1 MKPILYLII
10 GKSGSGK
17 NTLKDELVKLGVIP
31 LHECTTR
38 PARPGEIDGKDYYFM
53 SEKKFHEGPYIG
65 KLYIK
70 TAYGNWY
77 FGIMKEKVEDNK
89 TYCLIVCPKQY
100 DEVIT
105 YYKDK
110 AAIIP
115 VWIDTDDEQRI
126 LNIILREEH
135 KERPDYAEVCRRIKS
150 DATDFSE
157 KDELILRIKEG
168 SILIYNQY
176 DESLSNTAVELFYDR
191 NYMAKYKS
199 VKREEESEDLK

>member
-31 LHECTTR
+31 LHECT
-38 PARPGEIDGKDYYFM
+38 GEIDGKDYYFM

-65 KLYIK
+65 KLYIE

-77 FGIMKEKVEDNK
+77 FGIMKEKVEDDK

-157 KDELILRIKEG
+157 KDELILRIKED

>member
-10 GKSGSGK
+10 GKSGTGK
-17 NTLKDELVKLGVIP
+17 NTLKDELVKLGVNP

-38 PARPGEIDGKDYYFM
+38 PARPGEVDGKDYYFM
-53 SEKKFHEGPYIG
+53 SEKEFHEEPYIG
-65 KLYIK
+65 KLYIE

-77 FGIMKEKVEDNK
+77 FGIMKEKVEDDK

-157 KDELILRIKEG
+157 KDELILSIKEG

-176 DESLSNTAVELFYDR
+176 DESLSKIAVELFYDR

-199 VKREEESEDLK
+199 VKREEERRI

>member
-65 KLYIK
+65 KLYIE

-77 FGIMKEKVEDNK
+77 FGIMKEKVEDDK

-157 KDELILRIKEG
+157 KDELILRIKED